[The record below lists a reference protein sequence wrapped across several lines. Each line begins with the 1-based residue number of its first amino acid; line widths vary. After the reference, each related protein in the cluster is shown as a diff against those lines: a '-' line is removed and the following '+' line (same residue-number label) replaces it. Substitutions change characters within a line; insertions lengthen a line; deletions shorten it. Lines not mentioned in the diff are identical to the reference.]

1 MMSAQFHVDV
11 VGELKQILPSCKLL
25 VPSAVLKE
33 LNRIKNRTNGK
44 NRVAASIAVKIASS
58 PPLEVLDM
66 EQKEGESV
74 DDSLLRLAGK
84 SRVLCTND
92 RELRIRAREIDINVV
107 YLRQRRYLDVDGHL
121 TFNHVD

>member
-1 MMSAQFHVDV
+1 MSAQFHVDV

-25 VPSAVLKE
+25 IPSAVLKE
-33 LNRIKNRTNGK
+33 LNRIKNRSKGK
-44 NRVAASIAVKIASS
+44 NKVAASIAVKIASS

-66 EQKEGESV
+66 ELKDGESV

-92 RELRIRAREIDINVV
+92 RELRRRAREKDINVI
-107 YLRQRRYLDVDGHL
+107 YLRQRRYLEVDGHL
-121 TFNHVD
+121 IFDHDN